1 MGLLPCKHGRYRY
14 AVSPMR
20 KAVHRVQHLYERHR
34 EYQRRRQEG
43 FQLGFT
49 LIELLVVI
57 VVLAILAAIVIFS
70 ITGVKGQSE
79 AAACNADAKTIETA
93 VAAYNA
99 EVGTPASLITIG
111 LLDTKTTGEPG
122 SPYLQAAPTATT
134 TSNGYSVTL
143 DGTTS
148 GQVDITTATVTNA
161 PYDTTGKALCDGL
174 G

>member
-1 MGLLPCKHGRYRY
+1 
-14 AVSPMR
+14 MR

-99 EVGTPASLITIG
+99 EVATPANPITFG
-111 LLDTKTTGEPG
+111 DLDTKVATSPG

-134 TSNGYSVTL
+134 TSNGYSISM
-143 DGTTS
+143 DGTVS
-148 GQVDITTATVTNA
+148 GQVDVTTTGTGAVTNA
-161 PYDTTGKALCDGL
+161 PYNTTGKAACDAL
-174 G
+174 

>member
-1 MGLLPCKHGRYRY
+1 
-14 AVSPMR
+14 MR

-79 AAACNADAKTIETA
+79 AAACAADAKTVETA
-93 VAAYNA
+93 VAAYTA
-99 EVGTPASLITIG
+99 EVTTPANPIAFADLTAPASAT
-111 LLDTKTTGEPG
+111 DPG
-122 SPYLQAAPTATT
+122 APYLRAAPVATT
-134 TSNGYSVTL
+134 TSNGYAITL
-143 DGTTS
+143 NGTNS
-148 GQVDITTATVTNA
+148 GEVDVTTATQGPLNF
-161 PYDTTGKALCDGL
+161 DTTGAALCSGL
-174 G
+174 